1 MEDEMQFENLVEER
15 RSIRA
20 FDASYRVSEEEMSKL
35 VYAAIQAPSWK
46 NSQTARYYAALSDEM
61 IEKVSECLPA
71 FNAASAK
78 GAALVVTTFVA
89 NRSGFERDGNPTNEC
104 GNGWGY
110 YDLGLH
116 NENFVLQAT
125 DMGLSTLIM
134 GIRDAQKLRE
144 VFSIPETETVV
155 AVIAVGKAAQSPEKP
170 KRKEPADILKIF

>member
-1 MEDEMQFENLVEER
+1 MEFTKLIEER

-20 FDASYRVSEEEMSKL
+20 FDASRKVSEDEMREL

-46 NSQTARYYAALSDEM
+46 NSQTARYYAVISDEM
-61 IEKVSECLPA
+61 TKKVSAECLPA

-78 GAALVVTTFVA
+78 GAALVVTTFVG

-116 NENFVLQAT
+116 NENFILRAK
-125 DMGLSTLIM
+125 DMGLDTLIM
-134 GIRDAQKLRE
+134 GIRDAGKLRE
-144 VFSIPETETVV
+144 ILSIPEAETIV

-170 KRKEPADILKIF
+170 KRKEPADILKVF

>member
-1 MEDEMQFENLVEER
+1 MEFMELIEKR

-20 FDASYRVSEEEMSKL
+20 FDASRKVTKEEMEKL

-46 NSQTARYYAALSDEM
+46 NSQTARYYAVLSDGM
-61 IEKVSECLPA
+61 IEKVSAECLPA

-78 GAALVVTTFVA
+78 GAAVVVTTFVS
-89 NRSGFERDGNPTNEC
+89 NRSGFERDGNATNEC

-116 NENFVLQAT
+116 NENFVLRAT
-125 DMGLSTLIM
+125 ELGLDTLIM
-134 GIRDAQKLRE
+134 GIRDAGKLRE
-144 VFSIPETETVV
+144 LLSIPETETVV

-170 KRKEPADILKIF
+170 KRKEPGDILKVF

>member
-1 MEDEMQFENLVEER
+1 MEFTKLIEKR

-20 FDASYRVSEEEMSKL
+20 FDASRKVTEEEVKEL

-46 NSQTARYYAALSDEM
+46 NSQTARYYAVLSDEM
-61 IEKVSECLPA
+61 AKKVSAQCLPA
-71 FNAASAK
+71 FNAASAA

-116 NENFVLQAT
+116 NENFILRAT
-125 DMGLSTLIM
+125 DIGLDTLIM
-134 GIRDAQKLRE
+134 GIRDADKLRGLLC
-144 VFSIPETETVV
+144 IPETETVV
-155 AVIAVGKAAQSPEKP
+155 AVIALGKAAQSPEKP
-170 KRKEPADILKIF
+170 KRKEPADILKVF

>member
-1 MEDEMQFENLVEER
+1 MEFTKLIEQR

-20 FDASYRVSEEEMSKL
+20 FDASRKVTEEEVKEI

-46 NSQTARYYAALSDEM
+46 NSQTARYYAVLSDEM
-61 IEKVSECLPA
+61 VEKVSAECLPA

-116 NENFVLQAT
+116 NENFILRAT
-125 DMGLSTLIM
+125 DMGLDTLIM
-134 GIRDAQKLRE
+134 GIRDAEKLRGLL
-144 VFSIPETETVV
+144 SIPETETVV
-155 AVIAVGKAAQSPEKP
+155 AVIALGKAAQSPEKP
-170 KRKEPADILKIF
+170 KRKEAADILKVF

>member
-1 MEDEMQFENLVEER
+1 MEFMELIEKR

-20 FDASYRVSEEEMSKL
+20 FDASRKVTKEEMEKL

-46 NSQTARYYAALSDEM
+46 NSQTARYYA
-61 IEKVSECLPA
+61 LPA

-78 GAALVVTTFVA
+78 GAALVVTTFVS
-89 NRSGFERDGNPTNEC
+89 NRSGFERDGNATNEC

-116 NENFVLQAT
+116 NENFVLRAT
-125 DMGLSTLIM
+125 ELGLDTLIM
-134 GIRDAQKLRE
+134 GIRDAGKLRE
-144 VFSIPETETVV
+144 LLSIPETETVV

-170 KRKEPADILKIF
+170 KRKEPGDILKVF

>member
-1 MEDEMQFENLVEER
+1 MEFTKLIEER

-20 FDASYRVSEEEMSKL
+20 FDASYRVSEEEMKGI

-46 NSQTARYYAALSDEM
+46 NSQTARYYAVLSDAM
-61 IEKVSECLPA
+61 VEKVSAECLPA

-116 NENFVLQAT
+116 NENFVLGAKEK
-125 DMGLSTLIM
+125 GLDTLIM
-134 GIRDAQKLRE
+134 GIRDADKLRSLL
-144 VFSIPETETVV
+144 SIPETEVVV
-155 AVIAVGKAAQSPEKP
+155 AVIAVGRAAQSPEKP
-170 KRKEPADILKIF
+170 KRKAPEDILKVF

>member
-1 MEDEMQFENLVEER
+1 MEFTKLIENR

-20 FDASYRVSEEEMSKL
+20 FDASYKVSEDEMKEL

-46 NSQTARYYAALSDEM
+46 NSQTARYYAVLSD
-61 IEKVSECLPA
+61 
-71 FNAASAK
+71 AK

-116 NENFVLQAT
+116 NENFCLRAK
-125 DMGLSTLIM
+125 DMGLDTLIM
-134 GIRDAQKLRE
+134 GIRDADKLRALL
-144 VFSIPETETVV
+144 SIPETETVV

-170 KRKEPADILKIF
+170 KRKEPADILKVF

>member
-1 MEDEMQFENLVEER
+1 MEFTELIEKR
-15 RSIRA
+15 RSVRA
-20 FDASYRVSEEEMSKL
+20 FDASRKVTREEIEKL

-46 NSQTARYYAALSDEM
+46 NSQTARYYAVLSDEM
-61 IEKVSECLPA
+61 AEKVFTECLPA

-116 NENFVLQAT
+116 NGNFVLKAT
-125 DMGLSTLIM
+125 DLGLCTLIM
-134 GIRDAQKLRE
+134 GIRDAEKLRE
-144 VFSIPETETVV
+144 LLLIPETETVV
-155 AVIAVGKAAQSPEKP
+155 AVIAVGKAAQDPEKP
-170 KRKEPADILKIF
+170 KRKEPGDILKVF